1 MQVVFTQD
9 VPSVAK
15 RGDVKNVKDG
25 YFQNFLLPRK
35 LAALA
40 THAMIKQAEE
50 MRKKAMIEKEKVR
63 EQAQEIKGRID
74 GFKITLK
81 RKAKGE
87 KLYGSINEK
96 ELAEI
101 LEKEF
106 NVKFGKEHI
115 LLSENIKVAGSYE
128 VPVRLAEDVEAKI
141 LLEVKGEK

>member
-1 MQVVFTQD
+1 MQVVFIQD

-35 LAALA
+35 IAAVA
-40 THAMIKQAEE
+40 TPVMIRKAEE
-50 MRKKAMIEKEKVR
+50 MRKKASIEKEKVR
-63 EQAQEIKGRID
+63 GQAQEIKSRID

-81 RKAKGE
+81 RKAKGD

-96 ELAEI
+96 ELADI

-106 NVKFGKEHI
+106 KVKLGKEHI
-115 LLSENIKVAGSYE
+115 LLSEHIKVAGSYE

-141 LLEVKGEK
+141 LLDVKGEK

>member
-9 VPSVAK
+9 VPSVAR

-25 YFQNFLLPRK
+25 YYQNFLLPRK
-35 LAALA
+35 MAAIA
-40 THAMIKQAEE
+40 TPAMVKQAEE
-50 MRKKAMIEKEKVR
+50 MRKKATIEREKIR

-74 GFKITLK
+74 GFKIALK
-81 RKAKGE
+81 RKAKGD

-106 NVKFGKEHI
+106 KVKLGKEHI

-128 VPVRLAEDVEAKI
+128 VPVRLAEGVEAKI
-141 LLEVKGEK
+141 LLDVKGEK

>member
-9 VPSVAK
+9 VKSVAR

-25 YFQNFLLPRK
+25 YFQNYLLPRK
-35 LAALA
+35 LAAVA
-40 THAMIKQAEE
+40 TDAMIKQAEE
-50 MRKKAMIEKEKVR
+50 MRKKALIEREKVKD
-63 EQAQEIKGRID
+63 QAQEIKNRID
-74 GFKITLK
+74 GFKLTLK
-81 RKAKGE
+81 RKAKGD

-106 NVKFGKEHI
+106 NVKLGKEHI

-128 VPVRLAEDVEAKI
+128 IPVRLAEGVEAKI
-141 LLEVKGEK
+141 LLDVKGEK